1 MNDGMH
7 KLREAERETEKITI
21 NWSTLNCTAHDSVFT
36 SFFSLSFRFRMWNAL
51 CTYFNKMVFSPF
63 FSVETYQARTR
74 RSSSFHP
81 QSHEESAESR
91 AAIID
96 IEMAEKRIREEY
108 GQKACVLETPC
119 VEHAMRPA
127 RAGTQPDWN
136 DILR

>member
-1 MNDGMH
+1 MNGMH
-7 KLREAERETEKITI
+7 KLREAERDWKNNYKLVDLELHRTRFSIYI
-21 NWSTLNCTAHDSVFT
+21 IFFT
-36 SFFSLSFRFRMWNAL
+36 FFSVSYVE
-51 CTYFNKMVFSPF
+51 CTVHLFNKMGF
-63 FSVETYQARTR
+63 FFFLSVETYQARTR